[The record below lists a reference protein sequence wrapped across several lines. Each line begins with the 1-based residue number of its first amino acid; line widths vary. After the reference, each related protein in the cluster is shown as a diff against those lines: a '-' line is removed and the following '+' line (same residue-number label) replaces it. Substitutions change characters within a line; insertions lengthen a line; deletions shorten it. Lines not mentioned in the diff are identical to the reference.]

1 MQRWGRAMKK
11 VKRKKQSKMLRK
23 QMRKHQE
30 MGERGYFSGAP
41 KLAAVTGG
49 VDGVPV
55 RGKRI

>member
-1 MQRWGRAMKK
+1 MKK
-11 VKRKKQSKMLRK
+11 VKRKKPSKMLRK